1 MMHPIRRKRLNIIL
15 LILVVIGV
23 AVALVL
29 YALRQNINL
38 FYTPSQI
45 VNNEAPQGVTIRVGG
60 LVENGSFKQQGD
72 SLKSLF
78 RVTDIDNTV
87 TITYEGILPDLF
99 KEGQGVVARG
109 QLGQDS
115 VFVAEEVL
123 AKHDE
128 NYMPPEVKE
137 ALEETGH
144 WKDNQKTTDY

>member
-1 MMHPIRRKRLNIIL
+1 MHPIRRKRLSIIL
-15 LILVVIGV
+15 LVLMVIGL

-45 VNNEAPQGVTIRVGG
+45 VNNEAPHGVTIRVGG
-60 LVENGSFKQQGD
+60 LVVDGSFKQEGD

-78 RVTDIDNTV
+78 NVTDIENTV
-87 TITYEGILPDLF
+87 TIAYEGILPDLF

-109 QLGQDS
+109 QLGQDA
-115 VFVAEEVL
+115 VFIAEEVL

-128 NYMPPEVKE
+128 NYMPSEVVE
-137 ALEETGH
+137 AA
-144 WKDNQKTTDY
+144 

>member
-1 MMHPIRRKRLNIIL
+1 MHPIRRKRLSIIL
-15 LILVVIGV
+15 LVLLVTGL

-45 VNNEAPQGVTIRVGG
+45 SNNEAPHGVTIRVGG
-60 LVENGSFKQQGD
+60 LVEDGSLKQQGD
-72 SLKSLF
+72 SLKSVF
-78 RVTDIDNTV
+78 RVTDIENSV
-87 TITYEGILPDLF
+87 TIAYEGILPDLF
-99 KEGQGVVARG
+99 MEGQGVVARG

-128 NYMPPEVKE
+128 NYMPPEVQE
-137 ALEETGH
+137 ALEAQGH
-144 WKDNQKTTDY
+144 WKADQEKSEY

>member
-1 MMHPIRRKRLNIIL
+1 MHPIRRKRLSIIL
-15 LILVVIGV
+15 LILTVIGL

-60 LVENGSFKQQGD
+60 LVVEDSFKQEGD

-78 RVTDIDNTV
+78 KVTDIESTV

-109 QLGQDS
+109 QLGQDA
-115 VFVAEEVL
+115 VFMAEEVL

-128 NYMPPEVKE
+128 NYMPSEVVE
-137 ALEETGH
+137 ALEAQGH
-144 WKDNQKTTDY
+144 WKDDKKTTY

>member
-1 MMHPIRRKRLNIIL
+1 M
-15 LILVVIGV
+15 
-23 AVALVL
+23 ALVL

-45 VNNEAPQGVTIRVGG
+45 VNNEAPHGVTIRVGG

-72 SLKSLF
+72 SLKNLF
-78 RVTDIDNTV
+78 RVTDIENTV

-115 VFVAEEVL
+115 VFMAEEVL

-128 NYMPPEVKE
+128 NYMPPEVKD
-137 ALEETGH
+137 ALEAQGH
-144 WKDNQKTTDY
+144 WKDDQETTDN